1 MRQIN
6 YCVYLTYHLFLRKKY
21 IVNGIK
27 SDYLIILDFQKRI
40 FLEGGI

>member
-6 YCVYLTYHLFLRKKY
+6 YCMYLTYHLFLRKK
-21 IVNGIK
+21 ININGIK
-27 SDYLIILDFQKRI
+27 SDYLFTLDFQKRI